1 MTEPPLSYDV
11 ATLTVENYFGYT
23 PSIALAAVATALYFS
38 AAVIILL
45 ELIISRNKNGIYLLL
60 MVLTGLT
67 EMGGY
72 IALIWMTENSGSA
85 DLYSAYVAMQV
96 LIVLSPN
103 VIQATTYKTVGKI
116 SIVGQLASKRVWL
129 RANVISWGFIV
140 ADLVAL
146 VVQAVGISIWA
157 TEKSSG
163 TPNINTVKL
172 GSWITVAGLGLQL
185 ASFCVFTIL
194 AIYIQRNKGNKFRA
208 YRSHTLLF
216 IGVYLVIVLVSIRNI
231 FRFVEFTQSAIT
243 YPDAGGLAENQTLFY
258 CLETLPIVLTFIVY
272 IVLSPAFLLP
282 KGHLNEFCGSR
293 TSTVAVDELVNDA
306 GNSSSSLNGDGQK
319 KQETDDFVVVD
330 LGLEDSNP
338 DPEK

>member
-1 MTEPPLSYDV
+1 MSEPPLSYNV
-11 ATLTVENYFGYT
+11 ATLTVEDYFGYT
-23 PSIALAAVATALYFS
+23 PSIALAAVATTLYFL

-72 IALIWMTENSGSA
+72 IALLWMTKNSGSA

-96 LIVLSPN
+96 LVVLSPN

-116 SIVGQLASKRVWL
+116 SIVGQLESKRVWL

-140 ADLVAL
+140 ADLLAL

-163 TPNINTVKL
+163 TPNVDTVKL

-185 ASFCVFTIL
+185 ASFCVFTVL

-208 YRSHTLLF
+208 YRNHTLLF

-231 FRFVEFTQSAIT
+231 FRFVEFTQSAIS
-243 YPDAGGLAENQTLFY
+243 YPDPGGLAENQALFY
-258 CLETLPIVLTFIVY
+258 SLETLPILLTFAVY
-272 IVLSPAFLLP
+272 ILLSPAFLLP
-282 KGHLNEFCGSR
+282 KGHLHEFCGSR
-293 TSTVAVDELVNDA
+293 NSIAVDQSVNDDA
-306 GNSSSSLNGDGQK
+306 SSSCRGEENGPKQQK
-319 KQETDDFVVVD
+319 DDFVVVD
-330 LGLEDSNP
+330 LEAA
-338 DPEK
+338 